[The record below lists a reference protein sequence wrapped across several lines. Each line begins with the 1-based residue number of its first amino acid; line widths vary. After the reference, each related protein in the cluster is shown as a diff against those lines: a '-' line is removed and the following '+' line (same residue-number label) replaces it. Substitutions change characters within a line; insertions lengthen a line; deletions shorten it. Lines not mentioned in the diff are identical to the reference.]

1 MVGHNQMSLSQRMAD
16 EQPALVDV
24 QIASMQA
31 DLDEI
36 KVTLAAIKETLVNT
50 QGIVQ
55 KVAAEVMP
63 TIDSLM
69 KSPMLKMLLPKDKR

>member
-1 MVGHNQMSLSQRMAD
+1 MSLSQRMAD